1 MSGETLAVLLAAAV
15 GLALAMHLERDRR
28 ATLGLVSTGFLGL
41 GTQAAQVYPASIGYS
56 AYNSVPVA
64 TVPSSPSTWALI
76 L

>member
-15 GLALAMHLERDRR
+15 GIGLALAIERRR
-28 ATLGLVSTGFLGL
+28 QGE
-41 GTQAAQVYPASIGYS
+41 AAAAARARYAFPDPLGYS
-56 AYNSVPVA
+56 AFSGIPVA